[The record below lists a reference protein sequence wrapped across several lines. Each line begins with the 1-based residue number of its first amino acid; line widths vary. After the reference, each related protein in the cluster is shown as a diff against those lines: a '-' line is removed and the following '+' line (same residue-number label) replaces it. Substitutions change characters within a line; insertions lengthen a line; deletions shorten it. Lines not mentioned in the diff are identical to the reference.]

1 MIDRNKITQLIED
14 KLTEEQFIV
23 SLDVT
28 PTSQIM
34 VTLDSMNGITIDD
47 CVQISRLVE
56 GSLDREEDD
65 FELQV
70 SSAGLGQP
78 LKVYRQFEKNI
89 GQEMEVVLTNG
100 EKLEGLL
107 KSADQDGFELETTK
121 REKLEG
127 HKKKQLITRVHRIAF
142 DEAKTVKNIIK
153 F

>member
-1 MIDRNKITQLIED
+1 MINKKKITQLIED
-14 KLTEEQFIV
+14 NLTDDQFIV
-23 SLDVT
+23 EIEVT
-28 PTSQIM
+28 LTTQIL
-34 VTLDSMNGITIDD
+34 VTLDGEHGITIDH

-78 LKVYRQFEKNI
+78 FKIYRQFVKNT
-89 GQEMEVVLTNG
+89 GTEVEVVLTDG
-100 EKLEGLL
+100 EKLNGIL
-107 KSADQDGFELETTK
+107 KSVDNEGFELELLK
-121 REKLEG
+121 RETLEG
-127 HKKKQLITRVHRIAF
+127 HKKKQLIASVRRFAF

>member
-1 MIDRNKITQLIED
+1 MIDKSKIAQLIED
-14 KLTEEQFIV
+14 KLSEDQFIV

-28 PTSQIM
+28 PASQIM
-34 VTLDSMNGITIDD
+34 VTLDSMNGITIDH

-107 KSADQDGFELETTK
+107 KTADQAGFELETTK
-121 REKLEG
+121 REKVEG
-127 HKKKQLITRVHRIAF
+127 HKKKQLITRLHRIAF